1 MDPINSLSHISR
13 LLRQKLAEKKI
24 DARPRAGRKTA
35 AEGGYYQRAAKLSA
49 AEVRQ
54 QIRQRLQK
62 LDPEERDGQ
71 QAALIFVESILA
83 WEFGDSM
90 LEDPRFAELSR
101 EVQRSITESGEHWPR
116 FRKMLQTI

>member
-1 MDPINSLSHISR
+1 MDPINSVSQISR
-13 LLRQKLAEKKI
+13 LLRQKLAENKI
-24 DARPRAGRKTA
+24 DGGHGSGRRAATGA
-35 AEGGYYQRAAKLSA
+35 GYYQRAAKLSA

-62 LDPEERDGQ
+62 LEPSERDGH

-101 EVQRSITESGEHWPR
+101 EVQRSITESGEHWAK
-116 FRKMLQTI
+116 FRKMLQAI